1 MVTSAPYNLA
11 WTNVA
16 SGTYTLTARASD
28 SSGLVSTS
36 SVVSVVVDIPP
47 SISIQP
53 TNQTV
58 RQGSNAVFTVTA
70 AGTAPLSYR
79 WLFKGTNFLAG
90 ATNAS
95 LTLTNVQLTNM
106 GNYSVVVT
114 NVVGS
119 VTSSNAGLM
128 VLMPPVITQ
137 QPTNQTVNLGG
148 TVTFSVTVSTNST
161 PPLSYQWYLNS
172 GVLPNATN
180 AVLTLTGVTTN
191 QAGTYWVVDE
201 HGGERDQFQCRFNR
215 GRSVAYSS
223 ERAHELY
230 QRRGAGID

>member
-1 MVTSAPYNLA
+1 MTTNSPLSVSITNPINNALFAAPANITINASVSDSDGTVTQIQFFQGTNSLGMVTSVPYNLT
-11 WTNVA
+11 WTNVVA
-16 SGTYTLTARASD
+16 GTYTLTARASD

-58 RQGSNAVFTVTA
+58 GQGSNAVFTVTA

-137 QPTNQTVNLGG
+137 QPTNQTVNQGSNA
-148 TVTFSVTVSTNST
+148 TFSVTVSS
-161 PPLSYQWYLNS
+161 PAPSRQS
-172 GVLPNATN
+172 
-180 AVLTLTGVTTN
+180 
-191 QAGTYWVVDE
+191 
-201 HGGERDQFQCRFNR
+201 
-215 GRSVAYSS
+215 
-223 ERAHELY
+223 
-230 QRRGAGID
+230 